1 MRKTSIVFFFILFFV
16 IFAPFIYADQTE
28 IRILYVNDF
37 HGFAEPY
44 KPFGPDEMLG
54 GIAYLAARMNALRN
68 EKVSLLLSAGDM
80 IQGNNWANLS
90 QGESVIE
97 LMNTMRFDAMVVGN
111 HEFDFGQDVL
121 KKRIS
126 EAKFPVLGVNVK
138 GLDVK

>member
-44 KPFGPDEMLG
+44 KPFGSDEMYG
-54 GIAYLAARMNALRN
+54 GIVYLSARVNSLRK

-80 IQGNNWANLS
+80 IQSNNWANLS

-97 LMNTMRFDAMVVGN
+97 LMNTMRFDAMVIGN
-111 HEFDFGQDVL
+111 HEFDF
-121 KKRIS
+121 
-126 EAKFPVLGVNVK
+126 
-138 GLDVK
+138 